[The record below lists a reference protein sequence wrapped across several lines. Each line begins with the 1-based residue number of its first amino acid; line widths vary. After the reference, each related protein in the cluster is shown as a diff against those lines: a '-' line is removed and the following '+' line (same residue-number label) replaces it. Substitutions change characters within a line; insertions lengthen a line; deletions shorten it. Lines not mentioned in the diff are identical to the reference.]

1 MNLAR
6 LTLLGALALA
16 ACLKEDDGYYW
27 WDETNDVWCF
37 TYDDG
42 TTVCDDATDTRSVAC
57 TDAADGGRHCEVYDG
72 GYLCVFEYAAD
83 GTMTPG
89 ACVLIDDDASSPVR
103 RDCEPANDGSLICQ
117 FQSSQGTHCVV
128 IFAATGAVTYDP
140 CGYFTPPA
148 TP

>member
-1 MNLAR
+1 MKLGR
-6 LTLLGALALA
+6 ILLLGALALA
-16 ACLKEDDGYYW
+16 GCLKEDDGYYW

-42 TTVCDDATDTRSVAC
+42 TTQCDDATDTRSVSC
-57 TDAADGGRHCEVYDG
+57 SDTADGGRHCEVYDS

-89 ACVLIDDDASSPVR
+89 ACILIDANEDSPVR

-117 FQSSQGTHCVV
+117 FENSQGAHCVV
-128 IFAATGAVTYDP
+128 IFDSAGTVTYDP
-140 CGYFTPPA
+140 CGYFAPPA
-148 TP
+148 AP